1 MRLAGD
7 VAAGT
12 SSRRALLRVSQL
24 VALDKILGVRPIAA
38 GEIFYC
44 LATRAVLFSAGLHG
58 LLPNQLGVG
67 NPGGVDPAIH
77 LMREAVE
84 GDNLRGYERLT
95 QLDFSNAVNTVS
107 RKAMAEAVRRFRPD
121 LVSMARWAYDEPSL
135 LITVESNRLVSTE
148 GADGSPWSHEKV
160 IAYLDDLL
168 VAGRRTEV
176 LDKATEI
183 LDDMDIGV
191 SLNLSK
197 SKVSFVQDCRASSG
211 IAVHGSLGPE
221 PARRAFLA
229 GRIAQQTHA
238 HRRMGRLS
246 RQQALLALRVCTQQ
260 GLRHLVRTLR
270 PDGLDDLWAELDA
283 HLLKVMRWIRGVDAP
298 VPHDND
304 IMALPTRLGGM
315 GIPFYLEQS
324 HAVYPVTVD
333 IAQAALAT
341 IVTLKSPP

>member
-121 LVSMARWAYDEPSL
+121 LSGNANLREK
-135 LITVESNRLVSTE
+135 
-148 GADGSPWSHEKV
+148 ADGSPWSHEKV